1 MFMTERMSQRLG
13 NYHLNDPI
21 GSGAIEESSQS
32 VYGRGRPQGIAPAMD
47 EREPVRP
54 TSLPSL
60 AEAAIEADQA
70 STALGN
76 SHIYAQKMP
85 VSLTRLIGREKEL
98 QAAYDRLSRSEVQLL
113 TLTGLPGVGKTL
125 LALTLGELTLEEFA
139 EGVCFVSLASISD
152 PDQVISTIICTLG
165 LRESRGYSPFE
176 QLVDY
181 LRDKQLLLLLDNFEH
196 LLPAASMLSELL
208 LTCPQLK
215 LLVTS
220 RATLHVQ
227 GEYEFAVPP
236 LAIPNLQSLPAHESL
251 SQIEAVELFVQCA
264 EAHKPG
270 FTLTE
275 DNATVIAEICV
286 RLEGLPLAIELAAA
300 LCKLL
305 SLEELLSRL
314 EHRLVVLTG
323 GKQDAPIRQ
332 QTLRDTIA
340 WSYDLLSVE
349 KQMLFAYL
357 SVFEGDFTLDAAE
370 AVVAAVGGLPGSVL
384 EGMVALVDSSLVQQ
398 REEEGN
404 GSRLHILEALREYGL
419 ERLAAQGELERCR
432 DAHADYYLALTEQ
445 AESALAEARN
455 KPGENAFA
463 AAWEAGT
470 PQEALEAELQILSQT
485 EVLSIPPATPHLI
498 QSSPIPVISHGLTAR
513 EVEVLRLVSTGM
525 SNNQIAEQ
533 LVLSPNTVNA
543 HIQSIYRKVDVNSR
557 SGATR
562 FAMEHQLI

>member
-1 MFMTERMSQRLG
+1 MIMT
-13 NYHLNDPI
+13 
-21 GSGAIEESSQS
+21 
-32 VYGRGRPQGIAPAMD
+32 V
-47 EREPVRP
+47 
-54 TSLPSL
+54 
-60 AEAAIEADQA
+60 EAAIEADQA
-70 STALGN
+70 STAPRN
-76 SHIYAQKMP
+76 PHIYAQKMP
-85 VSLTRLIGREKEL
+85 VSLIHLIGREKEL
-98 QAAYDRLSRSEVQLL
+98 QAAYDRLSRPEVQLL

-125 LALTLGELTLEEFA
+125 MALTLGAQKLEEFA
-139 EGVCFVSLASISD
+139 EGVCFVSLAPISD
-152 PDQVISTIICTLG
+152 PGQVIPTIICTLG
-165 LRESRGYSPFE
+165 LRESRDYSPFE

-181 LRDKQLLLLLDNFEH
+181 LSDKQLLLLLDNFEH
-196 LLPAASMLSELL
+196 LLPAASVLSELL
-208 LTCPQLK
+208 ATCPQLK

-227 GEYEFAVPP
+227 GEYEFALPP
-236 LAIPNLQSLPAHESL
+236 LAIPNLQSLPAYESL
-251 SQIEAVELFVQCA
+251 LQIEAVELFVQCA

-314 EHRLVVLTG
+314 EHRLAVLTG

-340 WSYDLLSVE
+340 WSYVLLSVE

-384 EGMVALVDSSLVQQ
+384 EGMVALVDSSLVQR

-419 ERLAAQGELERCR
+419 EQLATQGKLERCR
-432 DAHADYYLALTEQ
+432 EAHAGYYLALAEQ
-445 AESALAEARN
+445 AESALAEAHN
-455 KPGENAFA
+455 KPGEHAFA

-470 PQEALEAELQILSQT
+470 PQEALEAEVQIHTQT

-498 QSSPIPVISHGLTAR
+498 QSSPMPDISHGLTAR